1 MVDCRT
7 LPYNS
12 TTYILIYEFLCFQ
25 RYMTHISIIKTA
37 TGPSICSWAKPKT
50 RILATI
56 FSAVLSRFTSFHHTN
71 ANEYQTKLCTMLYEN
86 VLTLIHYHMKICN
99 LRVEH
104 GQNACWRRPYW
115 KMAAIATLLPAAN
128 YRYWKSWSTNSY
140 DSNNISHCIAL
151 SKLPRDY
158 ICPRTIILPTYKTSQ
173 RKPHNLAAILINC

>member
-1 MVDCRT
+1 
-7 LPYNS
+7 
-12 TTYILIYEFLCFQ
+12 
-25 RYMTHISIIKTA
+25 
-37 TGPSICSWAKPKT
+37 
-50 RILATI
+50 LATI
-56 FSAVLSRFTSFHHTN
+56 FPSFCPDSRVFITQMQMR
-71 ANEYQTKLCTMLYEN
+71 YQTKLCTMLYEN
-86 VLTLIHYHMKICN
+86 VLTLIHYHMKNCN

-140 DSNNISHCIAL
+140 DSNDISHYIAL

-158 ICPRTIILPTYKTSQ
+158 ICSRTIMLPTYKTSQ